1 MDKQTGF
8 VKRPTFAELAK
19 LEQKVTYSK
28 PIVRDAVAY
37 WNSFDSAWL
46 KGPLDEVSNRA
57 FLAQQRRAI
66 QQAAINAGRKTG
78 QPPAQI
84 VGSLDRAFNKP
95 HRLDSDEINVQTD
108 GIVSS
113 YYNPAQDHNVLIS
126 QEMKRQSELLERL
139 MKEME
144 ERDRMARSA
153 EGFAAGLGSGATREG
168 WFRRAFDTAVPPT
181 SDLGRVITGAGLVA
195 EAGIGAASMGVEGV
209 KFAAQTIMRILGGGY
224 WTAASAAEFID
235 SVMSKYG
242 AADQTAI
249 KAEMERAGFPIPSLR
264 GAPPPAPRP
273 PPPEF
278 SYYRLLPPDIRAA
291 GRGYRRVYDLVRGAR
306 RRDDEL

>member
-1 MDKQTGF
+1 MDKKTGF

-84 VGSLDRAFNKP
+84 VGSMDRAFNKP

-108 GIVSS
+108 VIVSS

-144 ERDRMARSA
+144 ERDRTARGA
-153 EGFAAGLGSGATREG
+153 EGFAAGLGSGDTRES
-168 WFRRAFDTAVPPT
+168 WFRRAFDTAVPRS
-181 SDLGRVITGAGLVA
+181 SDMGRMVTGAGLAA
-195 EAGIGAASMGVEGV
+195 EATVGTVNLGVEAV
-209 KFAAQTIMRILGGGY
+209 KLAAQMIMRAVGGGY
-224 WTAASAAEFID
+224 STAASTRLCGLGSLYSTRLGLSEIF
-235 SVMSKYG
+235 YPP
-242 AADQTAI
+242 
-249 KAEMERAGFPIPSLR
+249 GF
-264 GAPPPAPRP
+264 
-273 PPPEF
+273 
-278 SYYRLLPPDIRAA
+278 
-291 GRGYRRVYDLVRGAR
+291 
-306 RRDDEL
+306 

>member
-1 MDKQTGF
+1 MDKKTGF

-84 VGSLDRAFNKP
+84 VGSMDRAFNKP

-144 ERDRMARSA
+144 ERDRTARGA

-181 SDLGRVITGAGLVA
+181 SDLGRVITGAGLAA

-209 KFAAQTIMRILGGGY
+209 KFAAETIMRILGGGY

-249 KAEMERAGFPIPSLR
+249 KAEMERSGFPIPSLR

-278 SYYRLLPPDIRAA
+278 SYYRLPPHMRAA
-291 GRGYRRVYDLVRGAR
+291 GRGYRRVYDLISGAR

>member
-1 MDKQTGF
+1 MDKTTGF

-144 ERDRMARSA
+144 ERDRTARGA
-153 EGFAAGLGSGATREG
+153 EAFAAGLGSGDTREG
-168 WFRRAFDTAVPPT
+168 
-181 SDLGRVITGAGLVA
+181 
-195 EAGIGAASMGVEGV
+195 
-209 KFAAQTIMRILGGGY
+209 
-224 WTAASAAEFID
+224 
-235 SVMSKYG
+235 
-242 AADQTAI
+242 
-249 KAEMERAGFPIPSLR
+249 
-264 GAPPPAPRP
+264 
-273 PPPEF
+273 
-278 SYYRLLPPDIRAA
+278 
-291 GRGYRRVYDLVRGAR
+291 
-306 RRDDEL
+306 

>member
-1 MDKQTGF
+1 MDKKTGF

-144 ERDRMARSA
+144 ERDRTARGA

-168 WFRRAFDTAVPPT
+168 WFRRAWDTAVPPT
-181 SDLGRVITGAGLVA
+181 SDLGRVVTGAGLAA
-195 EAGIGAASMGVEGV
+195 EAGIGAASISVEGV
-209 KFAAQTIMRILGGGY
+209 KFAAETIMRILGTGY

-278 SYYRLLPPDIRAA
+278 SYFRLPPHMRAA
-291 GRGYRRVYDLVRGAR
+291 GRGYRRVYDLISGAR